1 MPPRRP
7 PQLPRSATSLFTWQS
22 PLRGMLVADRMARK
36 HRRGGFITVLKM
48 AEAAPAAAATG
59 DDKVAQALLLLLL
72 TYVHYDD

>member
-1 MPPRRP
+1 
-7 PQLPRSATSLFTWQS
+7 
-22 PLRGMLVADRMARK
+22 MLVADRMARK